1 MKNLFIVMG
10 VSGSGKSTMAKQLN
24 TLVKNYDV
32 YEFDDLGVPTDFTTI
47 KQWIDWRVERTDVLM
62 SKMTKDSVICGTVLP
77 YEFIRFND
85 YKDRF
90 NVKFCHLTL
99 DAVSI
104 RQRLSA
110 RGWDRELIEDNV
122 RLDKLLAW
130 DMVREYD
137 GLTVKTDEANIIDSA
152 LMIDEW
158 IQ

>member
-110 RGWDRELIEDNV
+110 RGWDSNC
-122 RLDKLLAW
+122 
-130 DMVREYD
+130 
-137 GLTVKTDEANIIDSA
+137 
-152 LMIDEW
+152 
-158 IQ
+158 